1 MSVCTSYGMPFVI
14 YRDVVMDNK
23 HKKIIVMKKFLTISM
38 MALALVFATS
48 CEKDNEESLDNYVNT
63 WVTDEI
69 PLTEIA
75 GDDIT
80 AEFPELPEGIQ
91 AVLAQQLANV
101 KLRAVINLAADGKAQ
116 AGVLVNKTKLNLM
129 VTAMETLFSQYE
141 SQLKPEE
148 LAQVKA
154 VMEVLKPFVA
164 GLKDND
170 YVGVPFTYT
179 VAPTDATSGKITLT
193 LKDEEGKDTVSEI
206 DYRDLSSDSITIES
220 VDENDSSKKTTM
232 TLKSASSAKV
242 TVGDFVDIAQALNSL
257 MPKE

>member
-1 MSVCTSYGMPFVI
+1 
-14 YRDVVMDNK
+14 
-23 HKKIIVMKKFLTISM
+23 MKKFLTISM

-129 VTAMETLFSQYE
+129 VTAMETLLSQYE

-154 VMEVLKPFVA
+154 VMEILKPFVA

>member
-1 MSVCTSYGMPFVI
+1 MSVCTYNGMPFVI

-80 AEFPELPEGIQ
+80 AEFPELPEGMQ

-129 VTAMETLFSQYE
+129 VTAMETLLSQYE

-220 VDENDSSKKTTM
+220 VDENDSSKKITM

-242 TVGDFVDIAQALNSL
+242 TVGNFVDIAQALNSL

>member
-1 MSVCTSYGMPFVI
+1 MSVCTSNGMPFVI

-69 PLTEIA
+69 PLTEIT

-91 AVLAQQLANV
+91 AALAQQLANV

-129 VTAMETLFSQYE
+129 VTAMETLLSQYE

>member
-1 MSVCTSYGMPFVI
+1 
-14 YRDVVMDNK
+14 
-23 HKKIIVMKKFLTISM
+23 
-38 MALALVFATS
+38 
-48 CEKDNEESLDNYVNT
+48 
-63 WVTDEI
+63 
-69 PLTEIA
+69 
-75 GDDIT
+75 
-80 AEFPELPEGIQ
+80 
-91 AVLAQQLANV
+91 
-101 KLRAVINLAADGKAQ
+101 
-116 AGVLVNKTKLNLM
+116 
-129 VTAMETLFSQYE
+129 METLLTQYE

-220 VDENDSSKKTTM
+220 VDENDSSKKTAM

-242 TVGDFVDIAQALNSL
+242 TVGNFVDIAQALNSL

>member
-1 MSVCTSYGMPFVI
+1 
-14 YRDVVMDNK
+14 
-23 HKKIIVMKKFLTISM
+23 MKKFLTISM

-48 CEKDNEESLDNYVNT
+48 CEKDENPEENTNYVNT

-129 VTAMETLFSQYE
+129 VTAMETLLSQYE

-179 VAPTDATSGKITLT
+179 VAPTDATSGKIALT

>member
-1 MSVCTSYGMPFVI
+1 
-14 YRDVVMDNK
+14 
-23 HKKIIVMKKFLTISM
+23 MKKFLTISM
-38 MALALVFATS
+38 MALVLVFATS

-80 AEFPELPEGIQ
+80 AEFPELPEGMQ

-116 AGVLVNKTKLNLM
+116 AGVLVNKAKLNLM
-129 VTAMETLFSQYE
+129 VTAMETLLSQYE

-154 VMEVLKPFVA
+154 VMEVLKPFVD

-170 YVGVPFTYT
+170 YVGVSFTYT

-193 LKDEEGKDTVSEI
+193 LKDEEGKETVSEI

-242 TVGDFVDIAQALNSL
+242 TVGDFVDVSSL
-257 MPKE
+257 SAFIPAE

>member
-1 MSVCTSYGMPFVI
+1 
-14 YRDVVMDNK
+14 
-23 HKKIIVMKKFLTISM
+23 MKKFLTISM
-38 MALALVFATS
+38 LALALVFATS

-129 VTAMETLFSQYE
+129 VTAMETLLSQYE

-170 YVGVPFTYT
+170 YVGVSFTYT

-193 LKDEEGKDTVSEI
+193 LKDEQGKDTVSEI

>member
-1 MSVCTSYGMPFVI
+1 MSVCTYNGMPFVI

-80 AEFPELPEGIQ
+80 AEFPELPEGMQ

-129 VTAMETLFSQYE
+129 VTAMETLLSQYE

-242 TVGDFVDIAQALNSL
+242 TVGNFVDIAQALNSL
-257 MPKE
+257 MPQA

>member
-1 MSVCTSYGMPFVI
+1 MSVCTYNGMPFVI

-80 AEFPELPEGIQ
+80 AEFPELPEGMQ

-116 AGVLVNKTKLNLM
+116 AGVLVNKAKLNLM
-129 VTAMETLFSQYE
+129 VTAMETLLSQYE

-206 DYRDLSSDSITIES
+206 YYRDLSSDSITIES

>member
-1 MSVCTSYGMPFVI
+1 
-14 YRDVVMDNK
+14 
-23 HKKIIVMKKFLTISM
+23 MKKFLTISM

-80 AEFPELPEGIQ
+80 AEFPELPEGMQ

-116 AGVLVNKTKLNLM
+116 AGVLVNKAKLNLM
-129 VTAMETLFSQYE
+129 VTAMETLLSQYE

-154 VMEVLKPFVA
+154 VMEVLKPFFVA

-242 TVGDFVDIAQALNSL
+242 TVGNFVDIAQALNSL
-257 MPKE
+257 MPQA

>member
-80 AEFPELPEGIQ
+80 AEFPELPEGMQ

-129 VTAMETLFSQYE
+129 VTAMETLLSQYE

>member
-1 MSVCTSYGMPFVI
+1 
-14 YRDVVMDNK
+14 
-23 HKKIIVMKKFLTISM
+23 MKKFLTISM

-116 AGVLVNKTKLNLM
+116 AGVLVNKT
-129 VTAMETLFSQYE
+129 
-141 SQLKPEE
+141 
-148 LAQVKA
+148 
-154 VMEVLKPFVA
+154 
-164 GLKDND
+164 
-170 YVGVPFTYT
+170 
-179 VAPTDATSGKITLT
+179 
-193 LKDEEGKDTVSEI
+193 
-206 DYRDLSSDSITIES
+206 
-220 VDENDSSKKTTM
+220 
-232 TLKSASSAKV
+232 
-242 TVGDFVDIAQALNSL
+242 
-257 MPKE
+257 